1 MSVFLREQRIRALL
15 IFLRREYVAKFVTF
29 DDDEG
34 PSVTHL
40 WGFFWDLV
48 KKNKEI
54 HDVSEFSTVAD

>member
-1 MSVFLREQRIRALL
+1 MYFHGNKGCVHCSF
-15 IFLRREYVAKFVTF
+15 FFRREYVAKFVTF